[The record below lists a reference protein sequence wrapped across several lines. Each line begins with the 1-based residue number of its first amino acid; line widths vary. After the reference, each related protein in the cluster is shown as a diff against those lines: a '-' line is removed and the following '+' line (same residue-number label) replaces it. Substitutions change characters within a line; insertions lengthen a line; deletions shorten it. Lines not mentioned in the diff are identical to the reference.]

1 MIKHKQLKMAQ
12 KLLNMIKEV
21 YISLY
26 ELIYFMEKEY
36 TLTLT
41 ARTNF
46 LFSSVLEFLTSTI
59 RQEKGKTSRMEKK

>member
-36 TLTLT
+36 TFRLT

-46 LFSSVLEFLTSTI
+46 LFSSVLEVPAKEN
-59 RQEKGKTSRMEKK
+59 RQEK